1 MAFSY
6 FANAFVPRSG
16 EVARCAALN
25 QTDHIPVDQ
34 LFGTVITERV
44 VDFVMLFGLVGF
56 ALITNLDAFLSLMN
70 EAQLPATPTLLGL
83 AVFGLAGSVGL
94 WWLAQQRGRD
104 GIVGK
109 AAGFLQGIGTGIR
122 SVLAMEK
129 RAQFLAH
136 TLFIWAMYFLMSYV
150 LFKAIPAVSS
160 LGFTD
165 AVLVMVAGG
174 FGMVLPAPGGIG
186 SYHWAVSLG
195 FAAVG
200 FSSDVGF
207 AVANVVWLTQTAM
220 IVVTGGLGYVML
232 FLHRMRR
239 LSASNSLHQECIR
252 KCNHGEA
259 RLIIVFT
266 NGVFDLLHVGHLA
279 VLETAAA
286 EGDRLVVGL
295 NSDASVRR
303 LGKGSDRP
311 VHGQEHRATLLR
323 ALRCVDA
330 VVIFDEDTPLSL
342 IQSLRPSVLVKEA
355 IMMPHAPTRKT
366 PNTWSAVW
374 RSKDGAVARLQCRWF
389 PGRARRQRWNASAI
403 LEHENA

>member
-1 MAFSY
+1 MTLKNGLTTLVFFGIGVGLFWLAMQGVEDPEALKQDMRSAQWWGIAASFVMGYLAIVSRGIRWNLLLAPMGHRPSPARSVHAVAFSY

-83 AVFGLAGSVGL
+83 AVLGLAGSVGL
-94 WWLAQQRGRD
+94 WWLAQQRDRD

-232 FLHRMRR
+232 FLHRMR
-239 LSASNSLHQECIR
+239 
-252 KCNHGEA
+252 
-259 RLIIVFT
+259 
-266 NGVFDLLHVGHLA
+266 
-279 VLETAAA
+279 
-286 EGDRLVVGL
+286 
-295 NSDASVRR
+295 
-303 LGKGSDRP
+303 
-311 VHGQEHRATLLR
+311 
-323 ALRCVDA
+323 
-330 VVIFDEDTPLSL
+330 
-342 IQSLRPSVLVKEA
+342 
-355 IMMPHAPTRKT
+355 HA
-366 PNTWSAVW
+366 
-374 RSKDGAVARLQCRWF
+374 
-389 PGRARRQRWNASAI
+389 
-403 LEHENA
+403 

>member
-1 MAFSY
+1 MTLKKGLTTLVFFGIGVGLFWLAMQGVEDPEALKRDMRSAQWWGVASSFVMGYLAIVSRGIRWNLLLAPMGHRPSPARSVHAVAFSY

-25 QTDHIPVDQ
+25 QTDDIPVDQ

-56 ALITNLDAFLSLMN
+56 ALLTNLDAFLHLMN
-70 EAQLPATPTLLGL
+70 EAQLPATPTLVGL
-83 AVFGLAGSVGL
+83 AVLGVAGTGGL
-94 WWLAQQRGRD
+94 WWLAQQRDRE

-129 RAQFLAH
+129 RVQFLAH
-136 TLFIWAMYFLMSYV
+136 TFFIWAMYFLMSYV

-160 LGFTD
+160 LGLTD

-200 FSSDVGF
+200 FSGDVGF

-232 FLHRMRR
+232 FLHRMR
-239 LSASNSLHQECIR
+239 
-252 KCNHGEA
+252 
-259 RLIIVFT
+259 
-266 NGVFDLLHVGHLA
+266 
-279 VLETAAA
+279 
-286 EGDRLVVGL
+286 
-295 NSDASVRR
+295 
-303 LGKGSDRP
+303 
-311 VHGQEHRATLLR
+311 
-323 ALRCVDA
+323 
-330 VVIFDEDTPLSL
+330 
-342 IQSLRPSVLVKEA
+342 
-355 IMMPHAPTRKT
+355 HA
-366 PNTWSAVW
+366 
-374 RSKDGAVARLQCRWF
+374 
-389 PGRARRQRWNASAI
+389 
-403 LEHENA
+403 

>member
-1 MAFSY
+1 MTWKKVLTTLVFFGIGVALFWLAMQGVEDPEALKRDMRSAQWWGIAASFVMGYLAIVSRGWRWNLLLAPMGHHPSRARSVHAVAFSY

-25 QTDHIPVDQ
+25 QTDDIPVDQ

-56 ALITNLDAFLSLMN
+56 ALLTNLDAFLQLMN
-70 EAQLPATPTLLGL
+70 EAQLPATPTLAGLVVLG
-83 AVFGLAGSVGL
+83 AAGTGGL
-94 WWLAQQRGRD
+94 WWLSQQHGRD
-104 GIVGK
+104 GILGK

-136 TLFIWAMYFLMSYV
+136 TFFIWAMYFLMSYV

-160 LGFTD
+160 LGLTD

-200 FSSDVGF
+200 FSGDVGF

-232 FLHRMRR
+232 FLHRMR
-239 LSASNSLHQECIR
+239 
-252 KCNHGEA
+252 
-259 RLIIVFT
+259 
-266 NGVFDLLHVGHLA
+266 
-279 VLETAAA
+279 
-286 EGDRLVVGL
+286 
-295 NSDASVRR
+295 
-303 LGKGSDRP
+303 
-311 VHGQEHRATLLR
+311 
-323 ALRCVDA
+323 
-330 VVIFDEDTPLSL
+330 
-342 IQSLRPSVLVKEA
+342 
-355 IMMPHAPTRKT
+355 HA
-366 PNTWSAVW
+366 
-374 RSKDGAVARLQCRWF
+374 
-389 PGRARRQRWNASAI
+389 
-403 LEHENA
+403 

>member
-1 MAFSY
+1 MTLKKGLTTLVFFGIGVGLFWLAMQGVEDPEALKRDMRSAQWWGIASSFVMGYLAIVSRGIRWNLLLAPMGHRPALARSVHAVAFSY

-25 QTDHIPVDQ
+25 QTDDIPVDQ

-44 VDFVMLFGLVGF
+44 VDFVMLFGLVAF
-56 ALITNLDAFLSLMN
+56 ALLTNLDAFLQLMN
-70 EAQLPATPTLLGL
+70 EAQLPATSALLGL
-83 AVFGLAGSVGL
+83 AVLGVVGTVGL
-94 WWLAQQRGRD
+94 WWLSQQQDRE

-109 AAGFLQGIGTGIR
+109 AAAFLQGIGTGIR

-160 LGFTD
+160 LGLTD

-232 FLHRMRR
+232 FLHRMR
-239 LSASNSLHQECIR
+239 
-252 KCNHGEA
+252 
-259 RLIIVFT
+259 
-266 NGVFDLLHVGHLA
+266 
-279 VLETAAA
+279 
-286 EGDRLVVGL
+286 
-295 NSDASVRR
+295 
-303 LGKGSDRP
+303 
-311 VHGQEHRATLLR
+311 
-323 ALRCVDA
+323 
-330 VVIFDEDTPLSL
+330 
-342 IQSLRPSVLVKEA
+342 
-355 IMMPHAPTRKT
+355 HA
-366 PNTWSAVW
+366 
-374 RSKDGAVARLQCRWF
+374 
-389 PGRARRQRWNASAI
+389 
-403 LEHENA
+403 

>member
-1 MAFSY
+1 MTLKKGLTTLVFFGIGVGLFWLAMQGVEDPEALKRDMRSAQWWGIALSFIMGYLAIVSRGIRWNLLLAPMGHRPSPARSVHAVAFSY

-25 QTDHIPVDQ
+25 QTDDIPVDQ

-56 ALITNLDAFLSLMN
+56 ALLTNLDAFLQLMN
-70 EAQLPATPTLLGL
+70 EAQLPATPTLAGL
-83 AVFGLAGSVGL
+83 AVLGAAGTGGW
-94 WWLAQQRGRD
+94 WWLSQQNGRD
-104 GIVGK
+104 GILGK
-109 AAGFLQGIGTGIR
+109 VAGFLQGIGTGIR

-136 TLFIWAMYFLMSYV
+136 TFFIWAMYFLMSYV

-160 LGFTD
+160 LGLTD

-200 FSSDVGF
+200 FSGDVGF

-232 FLHRMRR
+232 FLHRMR
-239 LSASNSLHQECIR
+239 
-252 KCNHGEA
+252 
-259 RLIIVFT
+259 
-266 NGVFDLLHVGHLA
+266 
-279 VLETAAA
+279 
-286 EGDRLVVGL
+286 
-295 NSDASVRR
+295 
-303 LGKGSDRP
+303 
-311 VHGQEHRATLLR
+311 
-323 ALRCVDA
+323 
-330 VVIFDEDTPLSL
+330 
-342 IQSLRPSVLVKEA
+342 
-355 IMMPHAPTRKT
+355 HA
-366 PNTWSAVW
+366 
-374 RSKDGAVARLQCRWF
+374 
-389 PGRARRQRWNASAI
+389 
-403 LEHENA
+403 

>member
-1 MAFSY
+1 MTLKKGLTTLVFFGIGVGLFWLAMQGVEDPEALKRDMRSAQWWGIASSFVMGYLAIVSRGIRWNLLLAPMGHRPSPARSVHAVAFSY

-25 QTDHIPVDQ
+25 QTDDIPVDQ

-56 ALITNLDAFLSLMN
+56 ALLTNLNAFLQLMN

-83 AVFGLAGSVGL
+83 AVLGAAGTGVL
-94 WWLAQQRGRD
+94 WWLSQQHGRD
-104 GIVGK
+104 GILGK

-136 TLFIWAMYFLMSYV
+136 TFFIWAMYFLMSYV

-160 LGFTD
+160 LGLTD

-200 FSSDVGF
+200 FSGDVGF

-232 FLHRMRR
+232 FLHRMR
-239 LSASNSLHQECIR
+239 
-252 KCNHGEA
+252 
-259 RLIIVFT
+259 
-266 NGVFDLLHVGHLA
+266 
-279 VLETAAA
+279 
-286 EGDRLVVGL
+286 
-295 NSDASVRR
+295 
-303 LGKGSDRP
+303 
-311 VHGQEHRATLLR
+311 
-323 ALRCVDA
+323 
-330 VVIFDEDTPLSL
+330 
-342 IQSLRPSVLVKEA
+342 
-355 IMMPHAPTRKT
+355 HA
-366 PNTWSAVW
+366 
-374 RSKDGAVARLQCRWF
+374 
-389 PGRARRQRWNASAI
+389 
-403 LEHENA
+403 

>member
-1 MAFSY
+1 MTLRKGLTTLVFFGIGVGLFWLAMQGVEDPEALKRDMRSAQWWGIAASFVMGYLAIVSRGIRWNLLLAPMGHRPSPARSVHAVAFSY

-232 FLHRMRR
+232 FLHRMR
-239 LSASNSLHQECIR
+239 
-252 KCNHGEA
+252 
-259 RLIIVFT
+259 
-266 NGVFDLLHVGHLA
+266 
-279 VLETAAA
+279 
-286 EGDRLVVGL
+286 
-295 NSDASVRR
+295 
-303 LGKGSDRP
+303 
-311 VHGQEHRATLLR
+311 
-323 ALRCVDA
+323 
-330 VVIFDEDTPLSL
+330 
-342 IQSLRPSVLVKEA
+342 
-355 IMMPHAPTRKT
+355 HA
-366 PNTWSAVW
+366 
-374 RSKDGAVARLQCRWF
+374 
-389 PGRARRQRWNASAI
+389 
-403 LEHENA
+403 

>member
-1 MAFSY
+1 MTLKKGLTTLVFFGIGVGLFWLAMQGVEDPEALKRDMRSAQWWGIASSFVMGYLAIVSRGIRWNLLLAPMGHRPSPARSVHAVAFSY

-25 QTDHIPVDQ
+25 QTDDIPVDQ

-44 VDFVMLFGLVGF
+44 VDFVMLFGLVAF
-56 ALITNLDAFLSLMN
+56 ALLTNLDAFLELMN
-70 EAQLPATPTLLGL
+70 EAQLPATSALLGL
-83 AVFGLAGSVGL
+83 AVLGVVGTVGL
-94 WWLAQQRGRD
+94 WWLSQQHDRE

-109 AAGFLQGIGTGIR
+109 AAAFLQGIGTGIR

-160 LGFTD
+160 LGLTD

-232 FLHRMRR
+232 FLHRMR
-239 LSASNSLHQECIR
+239 
-252 KCNHGEA
+252 
-259 RLIIVFT
+259 
-266 NGVFDLLHVGHLA
+266 
-279 VLETAAA
+279 
-286 EGDRLVVGL
+286 
-295 NSDASVRR
+295 
-303 LGKGSDRP
+303 
-311 VHGQEHRATLLR
+311 
-323 ALRCVDA
+323 
-330 VVIFDEDTPLSL
+330 
-342 IQSLRPSVLVKEA
+342 
-355 IMMPHAPTRKT
+355 HA
-366 PNTWSAVW
+366 
-374 RSKDGAVARLQCRWF
+374 
-389 PGRARRQRWNASAI
+389 
-403 LEHENA
+403 